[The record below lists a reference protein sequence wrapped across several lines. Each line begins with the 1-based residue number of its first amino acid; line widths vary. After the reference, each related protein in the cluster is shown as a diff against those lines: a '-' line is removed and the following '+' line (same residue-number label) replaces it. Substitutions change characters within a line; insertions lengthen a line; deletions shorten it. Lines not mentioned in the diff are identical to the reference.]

1 MNRFVA
7 NWRRIKKKFVYFW
20 LFKKNR
26 NRFKRKERKILP
38 INKYSI
44 CIAFTYFIIFLYQN
58 PHQSHIKGY
67 VINKNKSAIRKKKIF
82 SEIYVYMC
90 ICVCTYIN
98 IKSVNYRQS
107 TYVFMIIFMHKITLP
122 QLISSTSQNFYC
134 SALYCWFETDISQF
148 SQTEESKKKSTS

>member
-1 MNRFVA
+1 MYCFH
-7 NWRRIKKKFVYFW
+7 
-20 LFKKNR
+20 LFH
-26 NRFKRKERKILP
+26 
-38 INKYSI
+38 Y
-44 CIAFTYFIIFLYQN
+44 FLYQN

-82 SEIYVYMC
+82 SEYMYIC
-90 ICVCTYIN
+90 VCVCTYIN